1 MDLKIANV
9 RRKPFDEI
17 WQHNEVFMKL
27 RTQQYGGYCGMCAY
41 RGLCGGCRA
50 RSYAETGGDY
60 MGEDPLCLYK
70 DEQEKKIYP
79 LAKRLIIRLQS
90 GLPLVPMPYKALA
103 EELGVT
109 QGNIM
114 KAINWLS
121 AKGIIRKL
129 GAVFDLR
136 SLGYTSTLCACQVP
150 RDRVDEVAAIIN
162 AYPGVTHNYIREHDF
177 NLWFTLI
184 AGSEEELARQIGEI
198 RQRTGIDDIINLP
211 ALKTFKIGVSFNE
224 AELGGIFTKHSA
236 QI

>member
-1 MDLKIANV
+1 M
-9 RRKPFDEI
+9 PF
-17 WQHNEVFMKL
+17 
-27 RTQQYGGYCGMCAY
+27 
-41 RGLCGGCRA
+41 
-50 RSYAETGGDY
+50 
-60 MGEDPLCLYK
+60 
-70 DEQEKKIYP
+70 
-79 LAKRLIIRLQS
+79 
-90 GLPLVPMPYKALA
+90 KALA